1 MVAAAACCGRC
12 TAAWGAHLPPKG
24 HRWCVMARGG
34 GVGGAGRR
42 GSCGGAAAMLA
53 VGLASATW
61 PPTSTGLWFQTD
73 CVADR
78 SQCGMHVDWPKRSPK
93 VCARH
98 VCHLKYRRLRAT
110 SSIQGLDLA
119 NLKAIRIPSNPRAR
133 RIARLWYCD
142 RTARPRHRSE
152 SSTTTVCNLR
162 CNAWLTP
169 SARARVFRLCIIASW
184 STTTSSWYQHH

>member
-1 MVAAAACCGRC
+1 MAAAACCGRC

-42 GSCGGAAAMLA
+42 GGCGGAAAMLA
-53 VGLASATW
+53 VGLASATR
-61 PPTSTGLWFQTD
+61 PPTSTRFWFQTD

-110 SSIQGLDLA
+110 SSIQGLDLPEGDTDSFQSPCTKDCTIVVLRP
-119 NLKAIRIPSNPRAR
+119 NGKAKASVLSPAP
-133 RIARLWYCD
+133 
-142 RTARPRHRSE
+142 PQ
-152 SSTTTVCNLR
+152 
-162 CNAWLTP
+162 
-169 SARARVFRLCIIASW
+169 SAICVATRG
-184 STTTSSWYQHH
+184 